1 MCDYSLHNVASRPAQ
16 IEDRLVTTKFR
27 KSITRGFAAVGDP
40 NVAVCL
46 LPGTEI
52 AFDENVEC
60 EPSFGIG
67 ILPNKKIGYRLAR
80 FRQMNMD
87 NPVIHHD
94 ALEFPDG
101 QVVLL
106 TRLCVGQRATVLQ
119 LPAAARPEVR
129 ENEATR
135 EACEP
140 SLSSWCCAEGAILG
154 GIALRYR
161 RTPGDV
167 GWPALTPP
175 TGGHLS
181 GLATKAT
188 TSNIPIVFNA
198 GEDPVTLSLVSSI
211 NRPGG
216 NATGVYVFLV
226 EMDAKRME
234 LLREL
239 VPNPALIAVLL
250 NPNQTRFKTVSEEIA
265 EAARAAGQRIEPSRE
280 QRARNP

>member
-1 MCDYSLHNVASRPAQ
+1 MK
-16 IEDRLVTTKFR
+16 VT
-27 KSITRGFAAVGDP
+27 
-40 NVAVCL
+40 
-46 LPGTEI
+46 
-52 AFDENVEC
+52 
-60 EPSFGIG
+60 
-67 ILPNKKIGYRLAR
+67 AR
-80 FRQMNMD
+80 
-87 NPVIHHD
+87 
-94 ALEFPDG
+94 
-101 QVVLL
+101 
-106 TRLCVGQRATVLQ
+106 
-119 LPAAARPEVR
+119 
-129 ENEATR
+129 
-135 EACEP
+135 
-140 SLSSWCCAEGAILG
+140 
-154 GIALRYR
+154 
-161 RTPGDV
+161 DV

-175 TGGHLS
+175 MGGHLS

>member
-1 MCDYSLHNVASRPAQ
+1 MRASAHTRAINVR
-16 IEDRLVTTKFR
+16 
-27 KSITRGFAAVGDP
+27 
-40 NVAVCL
+40 
-46 LPGTEI
+46 
-52 AFDENVEC
+52 
-60 EPSFGIG
+60 
-67 ILPNKKIGYRLAR
+67 
-80 FRQMNMD
+80 
-87 NPVIHHD
+87 
-94 ALEFPDG
+94 
-101 QVVLL
+101 
-106 TRLCVGQRATVLQ
+106 
-119 LPAAARPEVR
+119 
-129 ENEATR
+129 
-135 EACEP
+135 
-140 SLSSWCCAEGAILG
+140 AEGAILG
-154 GIALRYR
+154 GIIKVTAI
-161 RTPGDV
+161 PQDAWDV

-181 GLATKAT
+181 GLAAKAT
-188 TSNIPIVFNA
+188 TSSIPIVFNA